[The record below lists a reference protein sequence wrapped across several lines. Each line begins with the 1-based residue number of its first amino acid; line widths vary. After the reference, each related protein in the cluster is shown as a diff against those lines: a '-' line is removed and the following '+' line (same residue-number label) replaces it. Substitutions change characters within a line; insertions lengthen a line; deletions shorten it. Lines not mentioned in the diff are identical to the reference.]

1 MDPLHLAGIFL
12 MSLVAGT
19 FGSILGLGG
28 GIIVVPALTL
38 LFGYDYR
45 TAVAAS
51 AVSIIATSSGAA
63 ISYLKQRVTNT
74 RIAMLLEV
82 GTTAGALVGAM
93 LAAYLPTRLLFW
105 IFAILMLYMAY
116 SMFQARKQE
125 LPPPVEPDSLSR
137 ALRLQGSYYDQ
148 ALKRQVEYRVA
159 RTIPAFAVMF
169 VSGGLSA
176 LLGIGGG
183 TFKVLAMDQ
192 IMKLPYKVSTAT
204 SNFMIGV
211 TAATSALVY
220 FIRGDV
226 DPIVATPVALGVLA
240 GAQIGSRLMM
250 KMKVRTMRLIFIPVL
265 LYTAV
270 QMVLKGVAG

>member
-1 MDPLHLAGIFL
+1 MDSVHLLGIFL

-93 LAAYLPTRLLFW
+93 VAAYLPTRALFW
-105 IFAILMLYMAY
+105 IFAALMVYMSY

-125 LPPPVEPDSLSR
+125 LPPAVEPDRLSR
-137 ALRLQGSYYDQ
+137 TLRLEGSYYDQ
-148 ALKRQVEYRVA
+148 ALKR
-159 RTIPAFAVMF
+159 
-169 VSGGLSA
+169 
-176 LLGIGGG
+176 
-183 TFKVLAMDQ
+183 
-192 IMKLPYKVSTAT
+192 
-204 SNFMIGV
+204 
-211 TAATSALVY
+211 
-220 FIRGDV
+220 
-226 DPIVATPVALGVLA
+226 
-240 GAQIGSRLMM
+240 
-250 KMKVRTMRLIFIPVL
+250 
-265 LYTAV
+265 
-270 QMVLKGVAG
+270 

>member
-1 MDPLHLAGIFL
+1 MASWQLLGIFL

-38 LFGYDYR
+38 LFGFDYR

-93 LAAYLPTRLLFW
+93 VAAYLPTKVLFW
-105 IFAILMLYMAY
+105 TFAVLMIYMAY

-125 LPPPVEPDSLSR
+125 LPGPVEPDRISR
-137 ALRLQGSYYDQ
+137 TLRLEGTYYDQ
-148 ALKRQVEYRVA
+148 VLKRQVDYKA
-159 RTIPAFAVMF
+159 ASTLPAFAVMF

-220 FIRGDV
+220 FLRGDV

-240 GAQIGSRLMM
+240 GAQIGSKLMM

-265 LYTAV
+265 LYTAI
-270 QMVLKGVAG
+270 QMVMKGLAG

>member
-1 MDPLHLAGIFL
+1 MESWQLLGILL
-12 MSLVAGT
+12 MSIVAGT

-93 LAAYLPTRLLFW
+93 VAAYLPTKVLFW
-105 IFAILMLYMAY
+105 TFAVLMIYMAY

-125 LPPPVEPDSLSR
+125 LPPPVEPDTLSR
-137 ALRLQGSYYDQ
+137 ALRLEGSYYDQ
-148 ALKRQVEYRVA
+148 ALKRQVDYKVA
-159 RTIPAFAVMF
+159 RTMPAFGVMF
-169 VSGGLSA
+169 LSGGLSA

-226 DPIVATPVALGVLA
+226 DPIVATPVALGVLL
-240 GAQIGSRLMM
+240 GAQIGSKLMM
-250 KMKVRTMRLIFIPVL
+250 KMKVRTMRMLFIPVL
-265 LYTAV
+265 IYTAI
-270 QMVLKGVAG
+270 QMVMKGLAG

>member
-82 GTTAGALVGAM
+82 GTTAGALVGAV

>member
-1 MDPLHLAGIFL
+1 MESWHLLGVFL
-12 MSLVAGT
+12 MSVIAGT

-51 AVSIIATSSGAA
+51 AISIIATSSGAA

-82 GTTAGALVGAM
+82 GTTAGALGGAVV
-93 LAAYLPTRLLFW
+93 AGYLPTRLLFW

-125 LPPPVEPDSLSR
+125 LPTPAEPDRLSR
-137 ALRLQGSYYDQ
+137 ALRLEGTYYDQ
-148 ALKRQVEYRVA
+148 ALQQQVDYRVA
-159 RTIPAFAVMF
+159 KTVPAFFVMF
-169 VSGGLSA
+169 LSGGLSA

-192 IMKLPYKVSTAT
+192 IMRLPYKVSTAT

-211 TAATSALVY
+211 TAATSAVVY
-220 FIRGDV
+220 FLRGDV
-226 DPIVATPVALGVLA
+226 DPIVATPVALGVLL
-240 GAQIGSRLMM
+240 GARLGSRLMM
-250 KMKVRTMRLIFIPVL
+250 KMKVRTMRLLFIPVL
-265 LYTAV
+265 LYTAL
-270 QMVLKGVAG
+270 QMILKGVAG

>member
-105 IFAILMLYMAY
+105 IFALLMLYMAY

-148 ALKRQVEYRVA
+148 ALKRQVDYRVA

>member
-1 MDPLHLAGIFL
+1 MASWQLLGIFM

-38 LFGYDYR
+38 LFGFDYR

-93 LAAYLPTRLLFW
+93 VAAYLSTKALFW
-105 IFAILMLYMAY
+105 TFAVLMVYMAY

-125 LPPPVEPDSLSR
+125 LPPAVEPDSLSR
-137 ALRLQGSYYDQ
+137 ALRLEGSYYDQ
-148 ALKRQVEYRVA
+148 ALKRQVDYKAA
-159 RTIPAFAVMF
+159 RTLPAFAVMF

-240 GAQIGSRLMM
+240 GAQIGSKLMM
-250 KMKVRTMRLIFIPVL
+250 KMKVRTMRMIFIPVL
-265 LYTAV
+265 LYTAI
-270 QMVLKGVAG
+270 QMVMKGLAG